1 MAAVSEAV
9 KAAWI
14 RLYTSLIL
22 KGVWTIEQVPATYKE
37 AVAAAVA
44 AAQAA

>member
-1 MAAVSEAV
+1 MAASAAV
-9 KAAWI
+9 TAAWV

-22 KGVWTIEQVPATYKE
+22 KGMWTIEQVPAAYQE
-37 AVAAAVA
+37 AVKSAVA

>member
-1 MAAVSEAV
+1 MAASAAV
-9 KAAWI
+9 TAAWV

-22 KGVWTIEQVPATYKE
+22 KGVWTIDQVPATYKE

>member
-1 MAAVSEAV
+1 MAASAAV
-9 KAAWI
+9 TAAWV

-22 KGVWTIEQVPATYKE
+22 KGVWTIDQVPAAYKE

>member
-1 MAAVSEAV
+1 MATSAAVT
-9 KAAWI
+9 AAWV

-22 KGVWTIEQVPATYKE
+22 KGVWTIDQVPATYKE